1 MIDLNDADILRIEKG
16 PLAYMRAKQG
26 SHMDVEGFRK
36 AVIEQFAMVGFDV
49 VLRVFSTTQEG
60 MYQFEPEIVGRNHY
74 AKAFDPDQM
83 SWEVRNNILE
93 LPDKEA
99 GVIKSDP
106 GIMRDLLSGGR
117 PDQNGHKH

>member
-1 MIDLNDADILRIEKG
+1 MIDLNDEDILRIERG

-36 AVIEQFAMVGFDV
+36 AVIEQFAMIGFAV
-49 VLRVFSTTQEG
+49 VLRVYSTTQNG
-60 MYQFEPEIVGRNHY
+60 MYQFEPEIVGRTHY
-74 AKAFDPDQM
+74 AKEFDPDQM
-83 SWEVRNNILE
+83 AWEVRNNILE

-99 GVIKSDP
+99 GVIKADP

-117 PDQNGHKH
+117 PDAKPHHH